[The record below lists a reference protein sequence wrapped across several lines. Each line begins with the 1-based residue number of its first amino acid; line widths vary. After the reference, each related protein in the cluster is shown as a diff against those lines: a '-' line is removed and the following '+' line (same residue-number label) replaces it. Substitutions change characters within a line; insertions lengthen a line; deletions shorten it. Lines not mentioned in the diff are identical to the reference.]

1 MMVMA
6 SQRRTTVFP
15 TSILLPVRKVR
26 LLHKRSKILPARYAR
41 PNHRLVWLAWTNLPM
56 DYVLIVTTVLQATAD
71 NEDAD
76 YFITPDTPLGFYAP
90 ASASDD
96 SWPMVEV
103 EMVSDY
109 SVLGTL
115 YTLMDSFG
123 EKTDEMYGDDGNVTL
138 RLQVEVSRVESLSEA
153 VRDATN
159 GKVEVRRVER

>member
-1 MMVMA
+1 
-6 SQRRTTVFP
+6 
-15 TSILLPVRKVR
+15 
-26 LLHKRSKILPARYAR
+26 
-41 PNHRLVWLAWTNLPM
+41 
-56 DYVLIVTTVLQATAD
+56 
-71 NEDAD
+71 
-76 YFITPDTPLGFYAP
+76 
-90 ASASDD
+90 
-96 SWPMVEV
+96 MVEV